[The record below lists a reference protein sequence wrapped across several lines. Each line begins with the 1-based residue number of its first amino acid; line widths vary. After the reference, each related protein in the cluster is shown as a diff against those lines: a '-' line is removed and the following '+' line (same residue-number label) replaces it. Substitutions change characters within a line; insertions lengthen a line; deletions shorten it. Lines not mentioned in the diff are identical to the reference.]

1 MGRLIKF
8 VFIGGAATLLQFF
21 LLWLFI
27 EMGWL
32 APAVASAASY
42 ACSSIF
48 NYLANFYFTF
58 TSKQS
63 HSHTLPKFVV
73 TAGVGVALNTA
84 LFTFFLFLLNNYLL
98 TGTNLLK
105 AAYLIAQLFATLLTL
120 IVNYLMHKF
129 WIYRR

>member
-1 MGRLIKF
+1 MGRFIKF

-42 ACSSIF
+42 ACSSVF

-73 TAGVGVALNTA
+73 TAAVGVALNTA
-84 LFTFFLFLLNNYLL
+84 LFAFFLFLLNNYLL
-98 TGTNLLK
+98 TSTNLLN

-120 IVNYLMHKF
+120 IVNFLMHKF